1 LVNYNKAMK
10 GEIMGVL
17 PMTFAQGLMLLSEE
31 ELKKAERKT
40 RQILA
45 VQTWRI
51 KDIELEK
58 ERRAKNGK
66 I

>member
-1 LVNYNKAMK
+1 
-10 GEIMGVL
+10 MGVL